1 MNRKKPEGL
10 TPGGLHEI
18 LDDPLF
24 DQGHVLQQVP
34 TRPKPEGGSMPAKD
48 TYLDGDSTALGLE
61 PPTVPLGVS
70 SDACDDPYTIDS
82 SVYGTD
88 SMEFDVLNINIG
100 GVSSQDLDGEPL
112 ASDDDMDNA
121 SLMES
126 LHRQL
131 GVNGDFSETVSVRS
145 EPEVVQPEAQSGIES
160 QAEGTPGALSRVS
173 NLYKEFALPV
183 IEAIKSNDS
192 GRLEALLAKGEK
204 LGLAVLRKHASR

>member
-1 MNRKKPEGL
+1 MSRKKPDAL
-10 TPGGLHEI
+10 TPGGPHEG

-70 SDACDDPYTIDS
+70 SDACDDPYTID
-82 SVYGTD
+82 
-88 SMEFDVLNINIG
+88 
-100 GVSSQDLDGEPL
+100 GEPL
-112 ASDDDMDNA
+112 ASDDDVDNA

-145 EPEVVQPEAQSGIES
+145 EPEVVQPEAHSDIES
-160 QAEGTPGALSRVS
+160 QAEGTPGALSRLS
-173 NLYKEFALPV
+173 NPYEEFALPV

-204 LGLAVLRKHASR
+204 LGLAVLRNHASR

>member
-1 MNRKKPEGL
+1 MSRKKPEAL
-10 TPGGLHEI
+10 TPGGPHEG

-82 SVYGTD
+82 
-88 SMEFDVLNINIG
+88 MEFDVLNIHIG

-112 ASDDDMDNA
+112 ASDDDMDNV

-160 QAEGTPGALSRVS
+160 QAEGTPGALSKLS
-173 NLYKEFALPV
+173 NLYEEFALPV

>member
-1 MNRKKPEGL
+1 MSRKKPEGL

-48 TYLDGDSTALGLE
+48 TYHDGDSTSLGFE

-70 SDACDDPYTIDS
+70 SDACDDPYTI
-82 SVYGTD
+82 D

-112 ASDDDMDNA
+112 ASDDDMDNV

-126 LHRQL
+126 LNRQL
-131 GVNGDFSETVSVRS
+131 GVIGDFSETVSVWS
-145 EPEVVQPEAQSGIES
+145 EPEVVQPE
-160 QAEGTPGALSRVS
+160 GTPGVLPRLS
-173 NLYKEFALPV
+173 NLYEEFALPV